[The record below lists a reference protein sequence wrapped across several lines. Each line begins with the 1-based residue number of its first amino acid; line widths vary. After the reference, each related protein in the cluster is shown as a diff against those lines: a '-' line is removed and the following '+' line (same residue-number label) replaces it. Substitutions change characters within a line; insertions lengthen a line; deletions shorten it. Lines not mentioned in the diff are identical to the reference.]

1 MSCLS
6 SKRQREHDEFPVYNE
21 DLVREKKKHRSLPLR
36 SPRKAGES
44 SKLVDASPRNPLSVY
59 PYSALTPIE
68 SSDEDDPDNLYLSS
82 SNLNKSQEIQRSFDT
97 SGLDCDASMDLDV
110 SEDSGSVD
118 KDTKNQL
125 SAAASDGD
133 DWNHS
138 SNPHNIIHHSL
149 STSHIAATPCDS
161 LNSQQPTVPIISV
174 SDSTVSPSH
183 SIQLTEDT
191 LWWRCP
197 RLLSPVS
204 DNGDSIPGAKD
215 SSDDSEMVYDTS
227 PPESLPSLGSGYSSA
242 MDAEAADMRQR
253 LSSLDLPGQANIKP
267 SGHLKPPKKPG
278 FSMGYRA
285 DCDKCRRKV
294 PGHYSH
300 IIGC

>member
-1 MSCLS
+1 
-6 SKRQREHDEFPVYNE
+6 
-21 DLVREKKKHRSLPLR
+21 
-36 SPRKAGES
+36 
-44 SKLVDASPRNPLSVY
+44 
-59 PYSALTPIE
+59 
-68 SSDEDDPDNLYLSS
+68 
-82 SNLNKSQEIQRSFDT
+82 
-97 SGLDCDASMDLDV
+97 MDMDV
-110 SEDSGSVD
+110 SEDSGSIN
-118 KDTKNQL
+118 KDAKNQL
-125 SAAASDGD
+125 PASAFDGD
-133 DWNHS
+133 ARNHL
-138 SNPHNIIHHSL
+138 SNPHSIIHHSP
-149 STSHIAATPCDS
+149 SPSHIAATPCDS
-161 LNSQQPTVPIISV
+161 FNSQQPTLPIISV
-174 SDSTVSPSH
+174 SDSTISPSH

-204 DNGDSIPGAKD
+204 DNGDGIPGAKD

-227 PPESLPSLGSGYSSA
+227 PLESLPSLGSGNSSA

-267 SGHLKPPKKPG
+267 NGHLKPPKKPG